1 MRNLLLIARHEFITM
16 AGRRSFII
24 STLAVPVVIAAII
37 GLGILF
43 SDREQDR
50 RPVGVVDQAGVITA
64 EAAAAAGGSGRVALR
79 LVEDAA
85 AARAALEAGEIQ
97 AYYVLPPD
105 YRAAGRLQLHY
116 AGDAPGDEVR
126 GRFNDLLRESLAAG
140 LSPRVQQRL
149 EDGLHVTVRSAD
161 GRQEFGEESFI
172 NILLPILA
180 GLFFTFAVLSST
192 GYLLQAVT
200 AEKENR
206 TVEIMAT
213 SVAPWQLMGGKALGL
228 LAVALSQIA
237 LWVAVVG
244 LGVVIGAQVQPVLR
258 GVRLSWS
265 LLAIIVLYFVPAFAL
280 LGGIMMAIG
289 AAVTESQQ
297 GQQIAGIVNL
307 LFMLPFFFIV
317 VFFVNP
323 DGTLAVALTLFPT
336 TSFLTLAFRWGL
348 TTVPAWQIAV
358 SWLLLVGAAVVAV
371 WVASRVFRTGMLRYG
386 QRMDLQSILATLR
399 PNGS

>member
-1 MRNLLLIARHEFITM
+1 MRNLLLIARHEYITM
-16 AGRRSFII
+16 AVRRSFVL

-43 SDREQDR
+43 SGQEQDR
-50 RPVGVVDQAGVITA
+50 RPVAIVDQAGVITP
-64 EAAAAAGGSGRVALR
+64 EAAAAAAGRGRVALV
-79 LVEDAA
+79 LGQDEAT
-85 AARAALEAGEIQ
+85 ARAALGAGEIQ
-97 AYYVLPPD
+97 AFYVLPPD
-105 YRAAGRLQLHY
+105 YREGGQVQLHY
-116 AGDAPGDEVR
+116 AGDAPGGDVR
-126 GRFNDLLRESLAAG
+126 SQLDDLLRESLAAG
-140 LSPRVQQRL
+140 LPPAVQQRL
-149 EDGLHVTVRSAD
+149 EEGLRVTVRSAD
-161 GRQEFGEESFI
+161 GRQEFDEESFV
-172 NILLPILA
+172 NILLPFLA
-180 GLFFTFAVLSST
+180 GFFFTFAVLNST

-213 SVAPWQLMGGKALGL
+213 SVAPWQLMGGKAVGL

-244 LGVVIGAQVQPVLR
+244 LAVVIGARVQPVLQ

-297 GQQIAGIVNL
+297 GQQIAGILNL
-307 LFMLPFFFIV
+307 LFLLPFFFIV
-317 VFFVNP
+317 IFFVNP
-323 DGTLAVALTLFPT
+323 DGPLAVALTLFPT
-336 TSFLTLAFRWGL
+336 TSFLTIAFRWGL

-358 SWLLLVGAAVVAV
+358 SWVLLVAAAVVAV

-386 QRMDLQSILATLR
+386 QRMDLASIVATLR
-399 PNGS
+399 QNGA